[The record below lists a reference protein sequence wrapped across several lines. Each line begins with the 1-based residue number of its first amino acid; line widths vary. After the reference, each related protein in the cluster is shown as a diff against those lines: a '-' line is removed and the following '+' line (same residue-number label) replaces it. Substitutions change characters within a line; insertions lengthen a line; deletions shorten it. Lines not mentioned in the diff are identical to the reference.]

1 VKKKLRRGSAL
12 LLVKFLILLT
22 RVLPRKAGLALFS
35 ALGSA
40 AYSLYGR
47 DRERAK
53 ANLSLAFPDSDALIV
68 ESLAKG
74 SFAALARNAYDALSL
89 VHLSRSK
96 ILDLCGVDGEEY
108 FEAACARGSGVIAL
122 TGHIGCWEL
131 MAAYFSNKGYKVSVI
146 ARNLHDVRLNDM
158 LVRMRKRHNLVSIPR
173 GTSAVSAYKVL
184 RRGEVLGMLI
194 DQDIDVD
201 GVFVPF
207 FGVPAY
213 TPRGAAVFALRS
225 NAAVV
230 PMADHMQPGGKHRI
244 TVLPE
249 LEFPSD
255 GLTEQERIDELTA
268 RCSEA
273 VEKLIRIYPQQ
284 WVWFHDRWK
293 KRPEGGSD
301 VAGFETR
308 YDGRAGLC

>member
-1 VKKKLRRGSAL
+1 
-12 LLVKFLILLT
+12 
-22 RVLPRKAGLALFS
+22 
-35 ALGSA
+35 
-40 AYSLYGR
+40 
-47 DRERAK
+47 
-53 ANLSLAFPDSDALIV
+53 
-68 ESLAKG
+68 
-74 SFAALARNAYDALSL
+74 
-89 VHLSRSK
+89 
-96 ILDLCGVDGEEY
+96 
-108 FEAACARGSGVIAL
+108 
-122 TGHIGCWEL
+122 
-131 MAAYFSNKGYKVSVI
+131 M
-146 ARNLHDVRLNDM
+146 
-158 LVRMRKRHNLVSIPR
+158 
-173 GTSAVSAYKVL
+173 SAYKVL

-301 VAGFETR
+301 VTGFETR
-308 YDGRAGLC
+308 YDGRASLC